1 MTFPIAQSDSE
12 LEAQARVDLT
22 KYIACMMR
30 SDTDGCIAIEK
41 RYGLYGL
48 SPQQVSEE
56 LFEIAASQEPELSS
70 AQGRQ
75 HLDGV

>member
-56 LFEIAASQEPELSS
+56 LFEIAASQEPKLSD
-70 AQGRQ
+70 ARTRQ
-75 HLDGV
+75 LFAGI